1 VNDPVDRVIIERQ
14 RTLDVGFRGGMLT
27 SLVAHL
33 VTVGLAFA
41 APLVFPK
48 GPPLK
53 VADGFAVVL
62 PRGGGGS
69 PDAGG
74 SQAPPPPVETPPPQP
89 QPEPEPP
96 APEPPK
102 VLKPPK
108 EEPKQGLPEL
118 DSRKKSKKPDKPT
131 PRAVGKPD
139 TTGKAASAGTSQTG
153 PGSRSGTPGLAIGPP
168 GPGVPDGTDTGGDWY
183 LAGVQQKIWSIWTRQ
198 LKTGFTRSIGVTFT
212 ILADGSV
219 TDVQVTEPSG
229 VTLLDLA
236 AQRAILTAAPFG
248 PLPRT
253 YDTNR
258 KTIQALFQ
266 PTQ

>member
-1 VNDPVDRVIIERQ
+1 MNDPIDRVLLERQ
-14 RTLDVGFRGGMLT
+14 RTLDVGFPGGVLA
-27 SLVAHL
+27 SLVAHF

-41 APLVFPK
+41 APLMFPK
-48 GPPLK
+48 EPPLK

-62 PRGGGGS
+62 PRGGGGN

-74 SQAPPPPVETPPPQP
+74 PQTPPPPVETPAPQP
-89 QPEPEPP
+89 QPEPP
-96 APEPPK
+96 APEPPPK

-118 DSRKKSKKPDKPT
+118 DSRRKSKKPDKPA
-131 PRAVGKPD
+131 PREAGKPD
-139 TTGKAASAGTSQTG
+139 TKGKAASAGASQGGRGAT
-153 PGSRSGTPGLAIGPP
+153 SGTPGLAIGPP
-168 GPGVPDGTDTGGDWY
+168 GPGVPDGTDSGGDWY

-198 LKTGFTRSIGVTFT
+198 LKTGFTKPVGVTFT

-248 PLPRT
+248 PLPKT

-258 KTIQALFQ
+258 KTIQAVFQ
-266 PTQ
+266 PIS

>member
-1 VNDPVDRVIIERQ
+1 MNDPVDRVLVERQ
-14 RTLDVGFRGGMLT
+14 RTLDAGFQTGVLA

-33 VTVGLAFA
+33 LTVGLAFA
-41 APLVFPK
+41 APLMFPK
-48 GPPLK
+48 EPPIK
-53 VADGFAVVL
+53 IADGFAVVL
-62 PRGGGGS
+62 PRGGGGN

-74 SQAPPPPVETPPPQP
+74 QETPPPVETPAPAPQ
-89 QPEPEPP
+89 PEPP

-118 DSRKKSKKPDKPT
+118 DSRRKSKKPDKPA

-139 TTGKAASAGTSQTG
+139 TKGKAKSAGTSQSG
-153 PGSRSGTPGLAIGPP
+153 PGASSGTPGLAIGPP
-168 GPGVPDGTDTGGDWY
+168 GPGIPDGADSGDWY
-183 LAGVQQKIWSIWTRQ
+183 LAGVQQKIWSIWARQ
-198 LKTGFTRSIGVTFT
+198 IKTGFTKPVGITFT
-212 ILADGSV
+212 ILADGNV

-248 PLPRT
+248 PLPKT

-258 KTIQALFQ
+258 KTIQAVFQ
-266 PTQ
+266 PTS